1 MRVFRKYV
9 PEDAVP
15 SVQYLQDDDGVDW
28 YAAQGD
34 FEADSLIVCTD
45 QTGRVCAFSRDAS
58 ALYPIDQAVW
68 SVPASSV
75 PEGFD
80 AGGEW
85 TVVEGKIVPRVPT
98 AEDARAKMH
107 ALLAPALLDYQ
118 ALQVIVDAGGASDAE
133 KQRYEDLR
141 AYCQAL
147 YRVEN
152 QDGYPADVAWP
163 ERPS

>member
-9 PEDAVP
+9 PEDAIP

-28 YAAQGD
+28 YAAQGE
-34 FEADSLIVCTD
+34 FAADSLIVCTD
-45 QTGRVCAFSRDAS
+45 ETGRVCAFSRDAS

-75 PEGFD
+75 PEEFD
-80 AGGEW
+80 ADGDW
-85 TVVEGKIVPRVPT
+85 TVVDGKIAARAPT
-98 AEDARAKMH
+98 AEDAKAKMH
-107 ALLAPALLDYQ
+107 VLLAPALLDFQ

-133 KQRYEDLR
+133 RQRHEALR

-147 YRVEN
+147 YRVES
-152 QDGYPADVAWP
+152 QEGYPADVVWP
-163 ERPS
+163 ERP